1 MIKVG
6 DTIFVEEAWEDV
18 AGYYH
23 DEPATVL
30 SIVKGEMTLDFYAA
44 SEEVR
49 EFLSKTDGYMVSDYE
64 EIGEKPC

>member
-6 DTIFVEEAWEDV
+6 DTIFVEEAWEDE

-30 SIVKGEMTLDFYAA
+30 SIANGEVTLDFYAA

-64 EIGEKPC
+64 EKGEKP